1 MKKAI
6 TLNSVAVEAGV
17 SRATASLVLRDSPL
31 VSLETRDRVICAMDK
46 LGYIY
51 NRGAANLRGQKTG
64 TIGLVLCDIGSPFY
78 SQLMLG
84 IDEVIVDA
92 NIVAI
97 LVNSA
102 ENPDRQLRQIRR
114 LREHGVDGLILCPA
128 AGSSDAL
135 LSEIERLHLPF
146 VQVLRHVSQRNGNYV
161 GPDYIDG
168 TSLAVTHLVR
178 HGRRKIAFLGG
189 KPVHSAARERLDGFR
204 KTLKK
209 HKLKHDLIIP
219 THLGNL
225 SDLGS
230 FPELLAS
237 SSPPDAVVCYND
249 MLAQSVM
256 GYLLARGK
264 IPGRDFAVIGA
275 DDLPQSAVSFPT
287 LTTIVTDPMG
297 VGRNA
302 ARLLLDRIDNPT
314 TSSTRIL
321 VSGQLMIRQSCGGQL
336 S

>member
-1 MKKAI
+1 MKKTV

-17 SRATASLVLRDSPL
+17 SRATASLVLRNSPL
-31 VSLETRDRVICAMDK
+31 VSLETRDRVISAMDN

-51 NRGAANLRGQKTG
+51 NRGAANMRGQKTG

-102 ENPDRQLRQIRR
+102 ENPDRQMRQIRR
-114 LREHGVDGLILCPA
+114 MREHGVDGLILCPA

-135 LSEIERLHLPF
+135 LSEIEPFHLPCI
-146 VQVLRHVSQRNGNYV
+146 QVLRHVSQRNGNYV
-161 GPDYIDG
+161 GPDYTDG
-168 TSLAVTHLVR
+168 VSLAVKHLIR
-178 HGRRKIAFLGG
+178 HGRRKIVFLGG
-189 KPVHSAARERLDGFR
+189 RSVHSAARERLDGFR

-209 HKLKHDLIIP
+209 HKLEHDLVIP
-219 THLGNL
+219 TDLENL
-225 SDLGS
+225 PDLGS
-230 FPELLAS
+230 FPELMTS
-237 SSPPDAVVCYND
+237 SSPPDAVIYYND

-256 GYLLARGK
+256 GYLLARGQM
-264 IPGRDFAVIGA
+264 PGRDVAVIGA
-275 DDLPQSAVSFPT
+275 DDLPQGAVSFPT
-287 LTTIVTDPMG
+287 LTTIVTDPVG
-297 VGRNA
+297 VGRNS

-314 TSSTRIL
+314 ASSTRIL
-321 VSGQLMIRQSCGGQL
+321 VSGHLKVRQSCGGHL
-336 S
+336 P

>member
-1 MKKAI
+1 MKKTV

-17 SRATASLVLRDSPL
+17 SRATASLVLRNSPL
-31 VSLETRDRVICAMDK
+31 VSVETRARVISAMDK

-102 ENPDRQLRQIRR
+102 ENPARQLRQIRR

-135 LSEIERLHLPF
+135 LSEIEPLHLPCI
-146 VQVLRHVSQRNGNYV
+146 QVLRHVSQRNGDYV
-161 GPDYIDG
+161 GPDYADG
-168 TSLAVTHLVR
+168 ISLAVKHLIR
-178 HGRRKIAFLGG
+178 HGRRKIVFLGG
-189 KPVHSAARERLDGFR
+189 RPIHSAARERLDGFR
-204 KTLKK
+204 KTLRK
-209 HKLKHDLIIP
+209 HKLEHDLIVP
-219 THLGNL
+219 TNLENL

-230 FPELLAS
+230 FPDLMAC
-237 SSPPDAVVCYND
+237 SSPPDAVICYND

-256 GYLLARGK
+256 GYLLAREK
-264 IPGRDFAVIGA
+264 IPGQDIAVIGA

-287 LTTIVTDPMG
+287 LTTIVTDPVG

-314 TSSTRIL
+314 TSSMRIL
-321 VSGQLMIRQSCGGQL
+321 VSGHLTVRQSCGGHL
-336 S
+336 P